1 MSDRRGLRKLVSVAG
16 TKPRRAVEDL
26 ASELELERARE
37 LDGMMSE
44 FRARAN
50 SIVSN

>member
-1 MSDRRGLRKLVSVAG
+1 MSDRPGLRTLVSVAG
-16 TKPRRAVEDL
+16 TKPRGAVEDV
-26 ASELELERARE
+26 ASELELEGARE

-44 FRARAN
+44 FRAKAN